1 MSRPATAAGTRPGTA
16 AGTGGPHP
24 AAPARRWPRWS
35 GSGER
40 RSWRLAVVLAAA
52 LALLPVLSV
61 GADGLL
67 RVPDAWNALGTGAML
82 RMLGSTLALLVGVG
96 TGTLLLGGG
105 LAWLVAAHRFP
116 GRRLFSWL
124 LVLPL
129 AMPAYVLGFTFL
141 SVVDYTGPV
150 QTAWRSLFGAGA
162 WFPEPRSLAGGVVV
176 LTLCL
181 YPYVYLLARAALAEQ
196 APAGYEAARVLG
208 AGHTR
213 AGLRVVAP
221 LTRPAL
227 AAGVALVLMETLTDF
242 ATVQYFDLQTV
253 SVGVYQ
259 VWKGTF
265 DRQAAA
271 GLATVVLVFALL
283 VLAAERRLRG
293 RARFHRNGGTGRGLP
308 TVALRGR
315 RAGAATAACTAVLA
329 AAFGLP
335 MLRLI
340 TWAVADAGRGT
351 GGGAAFAEHLG
362 NGLLLAVLTAA
373 GCTAVALVVVH
384 GRRMAPG
391 PLVRFAAPLTT
402 VGYAVPGVVLG
413 IGVLV
418 VTAGL
423 DDGLEAL
430 GVPGGTGLLATGS
443 VAGILYAY
451 LVRFLALG
459 HQSIDASL
467 AGLGPATT
475 RSALCL
481 GAPPRRVLT
490 RVHLPQVRA
499 GIGVALVLVIADV
512 LKELP
517 IVLLLRPLGFDTLA
531 VRVWT
536 LASENFWQA
545 AALPALTIV
554 LVAAV
559 PVLMLVPRTRVPS

>member
-1 MSRPATAAGTRPGTA
+1 MSSRAAAARYRP
-16 AGTGGPHP
+16 
-24 AAPARRWPRWS
+24 WS
-35 GSGER
+35 QVVVSGER
-40 RSWRLAVVLAAA
+40 RSWRFAVVAAAA
-52 LALLPVLSV
+52 LTLLPVLGV
-61 GADGLL
+61 GADGLF
-67 RVPDAWNALGTGAML
+67 RVPDAWNALGTEAML
-82 RMLGSTLALLVGVG
+82 RMLGTTLVLMVGVAA
-96 TGTLLLGGG
+96 TTLLLGGG

-116 GRRLFSWL
+116 GRALFSWL

-129 AMPAYVLGFTFL
+129 AMPAYILGFALL
-141 SVVDYTGPV
+141 SLVDYTGPV

-162 WFPEPRSLAGGVVV
+162 WFPPARSMAGAIVV
-176 LTLCL
+176 LSLCL

-196 APAGYEAARVLG
+196 APAGYEAARALG

-213 AGLRVVAP
+213 AGLRVVMP

-242 ATVQYFDLQTV
+242 ATVQYFNLQTV

-271 GLATVVLVFALL
+271 GLATVVLAFAVL
-283 VLAAERRLRG
+283 VLVVERRLRG
-293 RARFHRNGGTGRGLP
+293 RARFDRNGGTGRGLP
-308 TVALRGR
+308 TVTLSGR
-315 RAGAATAACTAVLA
+315 RAAAATLACTAVLV

-335 MLRLI
+335 VARLVG
-340 TWAVADAGRGT
+340 WAVADAGRGS
-351 GGGAAFAEHLG
+351 GGGARFLEDLG

-391 PLVRFAAPLTT
+391 PLVRVAAPLTT

-418 VTAGL
+418 VFAGL
-423 DDGLEAL
+423 DGGLEAL

-443 VAGILYAY
+443 VVGILYAY

-467 AGLGPATT
+467 SGLGPATT

-499 GIGVALVLVIADV
+499 GVGVALVLVIADV

-531 VRVWT
+531 VRVWM

-554 LVAAV
+554 LVATV
-559 PVLMLVPRTRVPS
+559 PVLMLVPRTRVRS

>member
-1 MSRPATAAGTRPGTA
+1 MSPTAVASGTGSQAGGGPRPGGVSHRT
-16 AGTGGPHP
+16 
-24 AAPARRWPRWS
+24 WS
-35 GSGER
+35 RLRGAGER
-40 RSWRLAVVLAAA
+40 RAWRLAVVGAAA
-52 LALLPVLSV
+52 LALLPVLGV

-82 RMLGSTLALLVGVG
+82 RMLSSTLALMAGVAA
-96 TGTLLLGGG
+96 GTLLLGGG

-129 AMPAYVLGFTFL
+129 AMPAYVLGFAFL

-150 QTAWRSLFGAGA
+150 QAAWRSLFGTAA
-162 WFPEPRSLAGGVVV
+162 WFPEPRSLGGAVVV
-176 LTLCL
+176 LSLCL

-196 APAGYEAARVLG
+196 APAGYEAARTLG
-208 AGHTR
+208 AGHAR
-213 AGLRVVAP
+213 AGWRVVAP

-227 AAGVALVLMETLTDF
+227 AAGLALVLMETLTDF
-242 ATVQYFDLQTV
+242 ATVQYFDVQTV

-271 GLATVVLVFALL
+271 GLATVVLLFALL

-293 RARFHRNGGTGRGLP
+293 RARFDRDGGTGHGLP
-308 TVALRGR
+308 TVPLRGG
-315 RAGAATAACTAVLA
+315 RALAATGACAAVLTA
-329 AAFGLP
+329 AVGLP
-335 MLRLI
+335 VLRLA
-340 TWAVADAGRGT
+340 TWAVSDAGRGT
-351 GGGAAFAEHLG
+351 GGAAGFAENLG
-362 NGLLLAVLTAA
+362 NGLLLAVVTAA

-467 AGLGPATT
+467 AGLSPATT
-475 RSALCL
+475 HSALCL

-559 PVLMLVPRTRVPS
+559 PVLLLVPRTRVPS